1 MIRYPGLLATLA
13 LAGCATLQ
21 PTRSA
26 PIVGP
31 MFGCQAEAWRDLV
44 RTVDT
49 SDPAAWWRVTEA
61 AKFAP
66 QTGVCCLLPDD
77 TFSFCPTGSGLDYV
91 ALDAYQKAQKKA
103 EQEAQPKPA
112 PQEKVGQPPVKL
124 PEVQ

>member
-1 MIRYPGLLATLA
+1 MRTLGFLAALA

-44 RTVDT
+44 RTVDI
-49 SDPAAWWRVTEA
+49 SEPAAWWRVTEA

-77 TFSFCPTGSGLDYV
+77 TFSYCPTGSGLTYE
-91 ALDAYQKAQKKA
+91 ALDAYQKAKQKAIEPK
-103 EQEAQPKPA
+103 QE
-112 PQEKVGQPPVKL
+112 PQEKVGPPPFKQPV
-124 PEVQ
+124 VQ